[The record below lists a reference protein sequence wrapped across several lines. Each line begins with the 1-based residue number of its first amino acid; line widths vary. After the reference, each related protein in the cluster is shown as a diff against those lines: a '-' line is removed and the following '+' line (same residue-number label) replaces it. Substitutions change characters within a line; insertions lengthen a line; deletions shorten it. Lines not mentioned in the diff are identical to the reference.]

1 MIYIERFLYFIYIR
15 FILIMLYA
23 IFLIIKEKLKN
34 LNRFYKKNRDISYQW
49 KIIII
54 ITKNI

>member
-34 LNRFYKKNRDISYQW
+34 LNRFYKKNRDIS
-49 KIIII
+49 
-54 ITKNI
+54 

>member
-1 MIYIERFLYFIYIR
+1 
-15 FILIMLYA
+15 ML
-23 IFLIIKEKLKN
+23 FSLIIKEKLKN

-54 ITKNI
+54 IIIIIKNI